1 MKDLT
6 IVTIFFEK
14 RQIEKGIMKEDRQ
27 TLMLT
32 HLSQLLNYITGFGGL
47 IVPLVLWTTNRDK
60 IHQMNEQGKSIINFQ
75 LSMMIY
81 AFICVPLIFLLGLGI
96 LGLIAVGIVSLIFPI
111 INAVKVNN
119 GETPN
124 YPMTIEFLK

>member
-1 MKDLT
+1 MTKVIYKYELDIT
-6 IVTIFFEK
+6 
-14 RQIEKGIMKEDRQ
+14 DRQ

-60 IHQMNEQGKSIINFQ
+60 IYQMNEQGKSIINFQ

>member
-1 MKDLT
+1 M
-6 IVTIFFEK
+6 
-14 RQIEKGIMKEDRQ
+14 REDKQ

-47 IVPLVLWTTNRDK
+47 IVPLVIWTTNRDK
-60 IHQMNEQGKSIINFQ
+60 IHQMDEQGKSIINFQ

-81 AFICVPLIFLLGLGI
+81 AFICIPLIFLLGLGI
-96 LGLIAVGIVSLIFPI
+96 LGLIVVGIVSLIFPI

-124 YPMTIEFLK
+124 YPMSIRFIK

>member
-1 MKDLT
+1 
-6 IVTIFFEK
+6 
-14 RQIEKGIMKEDRQ
+14 MKEDRQ

-60 IHQMNEQGKSIINFQ
+60 IYQMDQQGKSIINFQ

-81 AFICVPLIFLLGLGI
+81 AFICIPLIFLLGMGI
-96 LGLIAVGIVSLIFPI
+96 LGLIVVGIVSLIFPI

>member
-1 MKDLT
+1 
-6 IVTIFFEK
+6 
-14 RQIEKGIMKEDRQ
+14 MKEDRQ

-60 IHQMNEQGKSIINFQ
+60 IYQMDQQGKSIINFQ

-81 AFICVPLIFLLGLGI
+81 AIICIPTIILFGGLGF

-111 INAVKVNN
+111 INALKVKN

-124 YPMTIEFLK
+124 YPLTIEFLK

>member
-1 MKDLT
+1 
-6 IVTIFFEK
+6 
-14 RQIEKGIMKEDRQ
+14 MKEDRQ

-47 IVPLVLWTTNRDK
+47 IVPLVIWSTNRDK
-60 IHQMNEQGKSIINFQ
+60 INQMDEQGKSIINFQ

-81 AFICVPLIFLLGLGI
+81 AFICIPLILLLGLGI

-124 YPMTIEFLK
+124 YPMSIPFLK

>member
-1 MKDLT
+1 
-6 IVTIFFEK
+6 
-14 RQIEKGIMKEDRQ
+14 MKEDRQ

-32 HLSQLLNYITGFGGL
+32 HLSQLLNYVTGFGGL

-60 IHQMNEQGKSIINFQ
+60 IYQMDEQGKSIINFQ

-81 AFICVPLIFLLGLGI
+81 AFISIPLIFLLGLGI

-124 YPMTIEFLK
+124 YPMSIEFLK